1 MPAWGQIKAYLLYHL
16 IGQKAP
22 CWASMAVPA
31 CVTPSVLKEAFLRE
45 CK

>member
-1 MPAWGQIKAYLLYHL
+1 MPAWGQIKANLLDHL

-22 CWASMAVPA
+22 CWASMAVSA
-31 CVTPSVLKEAFLRE
+31 CVAPSVFKAAFLRE

>member
-1 MPAWGQIKAYLLYHL
+1 MSAWGQIKANLLYHL

-22 CWASMAVPA
+22 SWASMAVSA
-31 CVTPSVLKEAFLRE
+31 CVVPSVLKEAFLRE